1 MKSFIFCRF
10 FYSLRSREGLCLSD
24 IFTCPGRPAT
34 LSDGESLKGST
45 FLKGN
50 KAHVYAREISG
61 SEHSVFFPLEYL
73 QSYFLLGSVIFKRS
87 PTLSDRKNF

>member
-1 MKSFIFCRF
+1 MGRT
-10 FYSLRSREGLCLSD
+10 LSSN
-24 IFTCPGRPAT
+24 IFTCPGRLAT
-34 LSDGESLKGST
+34 LPDWESLKGST

-50 KAHVYAREISG
+50 KAHVYAREISE
-61 SEHSVFFPLEYL
+61 SEYSIFLPLEYL